1 MTSNWQR
8 FFTAERP
15 LSVRRGRGP
24 GDLSLI
30 VMESEDGPRLSLW
43 DAGRGTVRPLSELTS
58 GDLAQAVLT
67 SDGERIL
74 ALHDD
79 NGSEVGHV
87 HATALDGGDSR
98 DLTRDLPPYTLRGI
112 DVAGRADRAVI
123 TCAAEDGFSLWLL
136 RTDGSAKP
144 NLLFRS
150 PHEAWN
156 GLVSADGT
164 RACIDT
170 TDHNPGV
177 RRFAVTVVDTGTGK
191 VLGCLTDGPEA
202 PVRAVRFS
210 PVPGDDRILVTTERT
225 GFARPS
231 VWRPTQNT
239 RIDIEAPHVRGDL
252 VPLDWSEDATRILV
266 VHVDGG
272 IHRVM
277 EANLESG
284 ALRLLDH
291 PPGAYFEPDV
301 ADAHCHQWASHYGPG
316 RTLRLLHQ
324 RFDSPLRVLRVDSPG
339 SAPVPQLFPQL
350 DLGGVPCASKAI
362 RSADGTYVQMWWAR
376 PRRTQGPVP
385 LVLHLHGGPNLV
397 TVDRYDPAAQSW
409 LDNGVAYAS
418 LNYRGSV
425 TFGRRF
431 REGFMPAIGDRE
443 LEDIEASV
451 RWLVAEGVADPDKV
465 FVTGASYGG
474 FLSLLS
480 VGRLPGLFTG
490 ALAHVPMADWLVG
503 YEDMNPALRAAW
515 SSFFGAR
522 PEDGPE
528 RFVRASPITYVADVV
543 APVWINQGTH
553 DTRTTPKQV
562 RDYEEVLRAAGGDVV
577 VDWYSGG
584 HETTGRAKA
593 LGEMSRMLDLVHAAL
608 RQEPWGQGL
617 L

>member
-1 MTSNWQR
+1 MTTNWQR
-8 FFTAERP
+8 FFTADRP
-15 LSVRRGRGP
+15 LAVRRGRGP
-24 GDLSLI
+24 GDRSLI
-30 VMESEDGPRLSLW
+30 VVESEDGPRLSLW
-43 DAGRGTVRPLSELTS
+43 DAGSGTVRPLGGLTS
-58 GDLAQAVLT
+58 GDLAQAVL
-67 SDGERIL
+67 SHDGEHIL

-79 NGSEVGHV
+79 NGSEVGHL
-87 HATALDGGDSR
+87 HTTGLDGGDSR
-98 DLTRDLPPYTLRGI
+98 DLTPDLPPYTLRGI

-136 RTDGSAKP
+136 STDGSADP
-144 NLLFRS
+144 EPLFRS

-164 RACIDT
+164 RACVDT
-170 TDHNPGV
+170 TDHNPGI
-177 RRFAVTVVDTGTGK
+177 RRFAVTVVDTATGQ
-191 VLGCLTDGPEA
+191 VLDRLTDGPEA
-202 PVRAVRFS
+202 PVRGVRFS
-210 PVPGDDRILVTTERT
+210 PVPGDDRILVATERT
-225 GFARPS
+225 GFARPC
-231 VWRPTQNT
+231 VWHPTRGT
-239 RIDIEAPHVRGDL
+239 RIDVEAPHVRGDL
-252 VPLDWSEDATRILV
+252 VPLDWSEDATRILA

-277 EANLESG
+277 EADLESG

-301 ADAHCHQWASHYGPG
+301 ADTLCHQWASHYGPG

-324 RFDSPLRVLRVDSPG
+324 RFDSPLRVLHADGPD

-350 DLGGVPCASKAI
+350 DLDGVRCTSTAV
-362 RSADGTYVQMWWAR
+362 RSADGTHVQLWWAR
-376 PRRTQGPVP
+376 PRHAKGPVP
-385 LVLHLHGGPNLV
+385 LVLQLHGGPNLV
-397 TVDRYDPAAQSW
+397 TVDRYDPAAQAW
-409 LDNGVAYAS
+409 LDNGVAYAA

-443 LEDIEASV
+443 LEDIEAAV
-451 RWLVAEGVADPDKV
+451 HRLVADGVADPDKV

-480 VGRLPGLFTG
+480 MGRLPGLFAG
-490 ALAHVPMADWLVG
+490 ALAHVPMADWLAG

-515 SSFFGAR
+515 SSFFRAK
-522 PEDGPE
+522 PEDGLE

-553 DTRTTPKQV
+553 DTRTAPKQV
-562 RDYEEVLRAAGGDVV
+562 RLYEEALRAAGGDVV

-593 LGEMSRMLDLVHAAL
+593 LAEQSRMLDLVHAAL
-608 RQEPWGQGL
+608 RQRPWSQGPL
-617 L
+617 